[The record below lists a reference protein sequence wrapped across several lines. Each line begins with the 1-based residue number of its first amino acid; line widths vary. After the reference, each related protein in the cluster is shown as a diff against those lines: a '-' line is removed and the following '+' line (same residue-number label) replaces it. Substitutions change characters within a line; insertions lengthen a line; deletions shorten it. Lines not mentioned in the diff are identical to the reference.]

1 MINVIDERPT
11 ICHLNQRAVTE
22 LRKMNEFKRMDAYI
36 FENT

>member
-1 MINVIDERPT
+1 MINFIDERPT